1 MNAGTGSGQTLGSLS
16 TTITSNLGGVG
27 SLVVYLF
34 GLVGLILTGMGL
46 YGFYAA
52 HSSPGGQHTH
62 GKAAVMTL
70 IGLILVGGIGYVIS
84 TGSATL
90 GNTATQS
97 NITTLTNP

>member
-1 MNAGTGSGQTLGSLS
+1 MNTGTTGQTLGALS
-16 TTITSNLGGVG
+16 TTITSNMGGVG

-62 GKAAVMTL
+62 GKAAVMT
-70 IGLILVGGIGYVIS
+70 IVGLILVGGIGYVIS

-90 GNTATQS
+90 GNTGASS
-97 NITTLTNP
+97 NISTLTNP

>member
-1 MNAGTGSGQTLGSLS
+1 MNTGTTGQTLGALS

-34 GLVGLILTGMGL
+34 GLVGIILTGMGL

-62 GKAAVMTL
+62 GKAAVMT
-70 IGLILVGGIGYVIS
+70 IVGLILVGGIGYVIS

-90 GNTATQS
+90 GNTGASS
-97 NITTLTNP
+97 NISTLTNP

>member
-1 MNAGTGSGQTLGSLS
+1 MNTGTTGQTLGALS

-34 GLVGLILTGMGL
+34 GLVGIILTGMGL

-84 TGSATL
+84 TGAATL
-90 GNTATQS
+90 GNTGASS

>member
-1 MNAGTGSGQTLGSLS
+1 MNTGTTGQTLGALS

-34 GLVGLILTGMGL
+34 GLVGIVLTGMGL

-62 GKAAVMTL
+62 GKAAVMT
-70 IGLILVGGIGYVIS
+70 IVGLILVGGIGYVIS

-90 GNTATQS
+90 GNTGASS